1 MRHTSLILFVIAV
14 LIAAIGIATIYSV
27 TALKEGRLWQDIYKR
42 QAFWAVLGIFL
53 FLLAARMDYRR
64 LWDWSPV
71 LYGVCVFLLLLVCIL
86 GITRLGAQRW
96 LRMGWFNF
104 QPSELAKFVIV
115 TFCARY
121 FSGRSMDEIAAS
133 AHTYTWWRAI
143 GIPFLLT
150 AAPAALIIEQP
161 DLGSGLLVLFVF
173 VVIVF
178 VARVRLL
185 YLGVFTAL
193 SLVLMP
199 VFWRFLH
206 GYQKERLLVF
216 LNPNADPLG
225 AGYTVIQSK
234 IAIGSGGFLG
244 KGWMAGT
251 QSQLHFLP
259 EAHTDFIFA
268 SFAEQWGVLGCL
280 VLLVLYYVV
289 ISMGISIARRT
300 SDTFGRIMALG
311 ITALFGIQ
319 TVINVSMNMGMAPVV
334 GVPLPLMSYGGTSV
348 LVTFFSLGILASISR
363 RRTIF

>member
-1 MRHTSLILFVIAV
+1 
-14 LIAAIGIATIYSV
+14 
-27 TALKEGRLWQDIYKR
+27 
-42 QAFWAVLGIFL
+42 
-53 FLLAARMDYRR
+53 
-64 LWDWSPV
+64 V
-71 LYGVCVFLLLLVCIL
+71 LYGVCVFLLLLVCLL

-96 LRMGWFNF
+96 LKMGWFNF
-104 QPSELAKFVIV
+104 QPSEFAKFVIV
-115 TFCARY
+115 AFCARY
-121 FSGRSMDEIAAS
+121 FSGRSTDEMTVS
-133 AHTYTWWRAI
+133 AGVFSGQGWWRAI

-161 DLGSGLLVLFVF
+161 DLGSGLLVLFAF
-173 VVIVF
+173 VVIVY
-178 VARVRLL
+178 VARVKLL
-185 YLGVFTAL
+185 YVGSFLGL

-199 VFWRFLH
+199 VFWRLLH

-234 IAIGSGGFLG
+234 IAIGSGGFWG

-268 SFAEQWGVLGCL
+268 SFAEQWGVFGCL
-280 VLLVLYYVV
+280 VLLLLYYIVV
-289 ISMGISIARRT
+289 STGIGIARRT

-348 LVTFFSLGILASISR
+348 LVTFFSLGVLASISR